1 MRRSLRILASFL
13 TLLLGSQVAPATAL
27 PTFEVPGVL
36 GISDAVATDAYL
48 FLTSDIADGITVI
61 DEAGTIVG
69 TLDTQGAPDLL
80 VDGDDLWAV
89 EDGSAEAHRYDTS
102 GGWPFDRDVF
112 DVSPVTRP
120 EMVAMTGGNLWIVGE
135 DDTFQPFTLRLDPAT
150 EDVDEAAAP
159 IDGSVLATHPAHP
172 DVIWAGERNAE
183 MIERIDVSSLTPTVQ
198 GSVNDGFDVDW
209 IPFSPNGASILVQR
223 RFGVAVRNANTLAL
237 RDVEFRGVG
246 AFPDTASYSPDGE
259 TVVIVSPRVDSIV
272 GGDLWVY
279 DADTGARR
287 FRYRLPL
294 EGPVDA
300 HGTTFSADG
309 DTLYVLQEDIVSGPM
324 SLTVLPG
331 ALELAQLEVTAPE
344 TARSGATVQVGV
356 RLRSAAGATNR
367 VVRVYAEPAGS
378 PRQLIAERDVGD
390 DGRFTV
396 SHVVSRNTTFV
407 AEWDGD
413 DTYLP
418 LFVED
423 QVGVPAVVT
432 GNLQGFYGTAGRYKL
447 YRAGDEPVYVGRVK
461 PNHQGDPLV
470 FELGRYTNGRWR
482 IVGRTTLQLNAQ
494 SRAAVQIGGLTTGV
508 NYRIRARFRGDAEN
522 LADAGPWAY
531 LRLT

>member
-1 MRRSLRILASFL
+1 MVIVLLVSLA
-13 TLLLGSQVAPATAL
+13 GGPAAAL

-61 DEAGTIVG
+61 DESGTIVG
-69 TLDTQGAPDLL
+69 TLDTQAAPDLL

-89 EDGSAEAHRYDTS
+89 EGGSAEAHRYDTS

-120 EMVAMTGGNLWIVGE
+120 EMIAMTGGNLWIVG
-135 DDTFQPFTLRLDPAT
+135 DGDTFQSFTLRLDPAT
-150 EDVDEAAAP
+150 EDVDEATAL
-159 IDGSVLATHPAHP
+159 IDGTVLATHPTHP
-172 DVIWAGERNAE
+172 DVIWAGDRFAKT
-183 MIERIDVSSLTPTVQ
+183 IELVDVSSLTPSVEA
-198 GSVNDGFDVDW
+198 SVNDGFDVDW
-209 IPFSPNGASILVQR
+209 IPLSPDGSTLLAKR
-223 RFGVAVRNANTLAL
+223 RFGVATRDADTLAL
-237 RDVEFRGVG
+237 DQLEYRGVG
-246 AFPDTASYSPDGE
+246 RFPDTASHSPDGE
-259 TVVIVSPRVDSIV
+259 TVVIVSPRIDAIV

-279 DADTGARR
+279 DADTGALR
-287 FRYRLPL
+287 FRYRMPL

-309 DTLYVLQEDIVSGPM
+309 DTLYVVQRGTDGESTN
-324 SLTVLPG
+324 LTVLPG
-331 ALELAQLEVTAPE
+331 ALALAQLEVAAPE
-344 TARSGATVQVGV
+344 TARYGSTVKVGV

-367 VVRVYAEPAGS
+367 VVRVYADPAGS
-378 PRQLIAERDVGD
+378 LPRQLIAERNAGD

-396 SHVVSRNTTFV
+396 SHVVTRNTTFV

-413 DTYLP
+413 ETYLP

-432 GNLQGFYGTAGRYKL
+432 GTLQGFNGTAGRFKL
-447 YRAGDEPVYVGRVK
+447 YRAGDEPVYVGKVK

-470 FELGRYTNGRWR
+470 FELGRYSNGRWR
-482 IVGRTTLQLNAQ
+482 VVGRTTLQMNAQ
-494 SRAAVQIGGLTTGV
+494 SQAAVQIGGLATGV
-508 NYRIRARFRGDAEN
+508 NYRVRARFRGDNVN
-522 LADAGPWAY
+522 LADVGPWAY

>member
-1 MRRSLRILASFL
+1 
-13 TLLLGSQVAPATAL
+13 
-27 PTFEVPGVL
+27 
-36 GISDAVATDAYL
+36 
-48 FLTSDIADGITVI
+48 
-61 DEAGTIVG
+61 
-69 TLDTQGAPDLL
+69 
-80 VDGDDLWAV
+80 
-89 EDGSAEAHRYDTS
+89 
-102 GGWPFDRDVF
+102 VF

-120 EMVAMTGGNLWIVGE
+120 EMIAMTGGNLWIVGQ
-135 DDTFQPFTLRLDPAT
+135 DDTFQSFTLRLDPAT
-150 EDVDEAAAP
+150 EDLEEATAL
-159 IDGSVLATHPAHP
+159 IDGTVLATHPAHP
-172 DVIWAGERNAE
+172 DVIWAGDRNAE
-183 MIERIDVSSLTPTVQ
+183 MIERIDVSSLSPSVEA
-198 GSVNDGFDVDW
+198 SVNDGFDVDW
-209 IPFSPNGASILVQR
+209 IPISPDGSTLLAQR
-223 RFGVAVRNANTLAL
+223 RFGVATRDAGTLAL
-237 RDVEFRGVG
+237 DQLEFRGVG
-246 AFPDTASYSPDGE
+246 RFPDTASYAPDGE
-259 TVVIVSPRVDSIV
+259 TVVIVSPRIDSIV

-279 DADTGARR
+279 DADTGALR

-294 EGPVDA
+294 EGAVDA

-309 DTLYVLQEDIVSGPM
+309 DTLYVVQRGTDLESIN
-324 SLTVLPG
+324 LTVLPG

-344 TARSGATVQVGV
+344 TARYGATVQVGV
-356 RLRSAAGATNR
+356 RLRSAAGSTNR

-378 PRQLIAERDVGD
+378 PRQLIAERDAGD

-396 SHVVSRNTTFV
+396 SHAVTRNTTFV

-482 IVGRTTLQLNAQ
+482 IVGRTTLQMNAQ
-494 SRAAVQIGGLTTGV
+494 SRAAVQIGGLATGV

-522 LADAGPWAY
+522 LADAAPWAY